1 MGDGAEGWK
10 RREIPSNW
18 QPVHLFRPMSLQ
30 EKASQD
36 QVFAV
41 CPVYRAFL
49 AITRSMAIAG
59 ISPLLIPR
67 YRRVFRGNWPRI
79 RPAPRLL
86 FVIEIDNL
94 IAVDTSQYAV
104 SFGST

>member
-1 MGDGAEGWK
+1 
-10 RREIPSNW
+10 
-18 QPVHLFRPMSLQ
+18 MSLQ

-86 FVIEIDNL
+86 FAIEIANL

-104 SFGST
+104 SCRGPRESPGDGKAWSSATARA